1 MRVHLPMVQMGN
13 WRAFP
18 QHSIMLDRIATM
30 HLVPKTAV
38 VIGALAMAS
47 CAYLDYAKH
56 WVGDFVASAD
66 VRRVG
71 GPGGHVSMKV
81 VTAVC
86 TSDPYVDT
94 SLWLSDLTSTQL
106 ESGDFQ
112 DGQIL
117 HVEMLF
123 PPRAG
128 ETPID
133 SSATNLSIRYI
144 VISGGTVGLYEGGG
158 FGYPIGGHED
168 DSMSLRVDP
177 SGLTLAES
185 TDGFI
190 DLLSPAVLNAVFTG
204 NCDDVAGQ
212 RLADAV
218 DQFITNSFGRTM
230 YVRSDR
236 LNETG
241 LPLPAGL

>member
-1 MRVHLPMVQMGN
+1 
-13 WRAFP
+13 
-18 QHSIMLDRIATM
+18 M
-30 HLVPKTAV
+30 HLVPKTTI
-38 VIGALAMAS
+38 VIAALVLAG
-47 CAYLDYAKH
+47 CAYVDYARH
-56 WVGDFVASAD
+56 WAGDFIASAS
-66 VRRVG
+66 VRRVS
-71 GPGGHVSMKV
+71 GPGGHLSMNV
-81 VTAVC
+81 ATAIC

-106 ESGDFQ
+106 KSGDFQ

-133 SSATNLSIRYI
+133 PDATNLSIRYI

-158 FGYPIGGHED
+158 FGFPIGGHQDGE
-168 DSMSLRVDP
+168 MSLRIEP

-185 TDGFI
+185 TEGFV
-190 DLLSPAVLNAVFTG
+190 DLLSPAVLNAVFSG
-204 NCDDVAGQ
+204 NCDDIAGQ
-212 RLADAV
+212 HIADAV

-236 LNETG
+236 QNETG
-241 LPLPAGL
+241 PPLPAGL